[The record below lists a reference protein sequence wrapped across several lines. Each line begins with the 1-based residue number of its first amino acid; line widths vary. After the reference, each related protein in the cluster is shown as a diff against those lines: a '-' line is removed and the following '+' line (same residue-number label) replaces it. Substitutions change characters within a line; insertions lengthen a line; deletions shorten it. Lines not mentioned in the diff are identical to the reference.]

1 MNMTKVEE
9 LMNMTN
15 LSKVVELTP
24 MIGKETSDNY
34 SPTLR
39 SKLVEVTSNGCV
51 FEIAPNHYTE
61 EGNEMVGTR
70 KIVPLWLSANM
81 FFGI

>member
-1 MNMTKVEE
+1 MNMTKVE
-9 LMNMTN
+9 
-15 LSKVVELTP
+15 ELTP

-39 SKLVEVTSNGCV
+39 AKLIEVTSNGCV
-51 FEIAPNHYTE
+51 FEIAPNHWSN

>member
-1 MNMTKVEE
+1 MNITKVEE
-9 LMNMTN
+9 LTNMTN
-15 LSKVVELTP
+15 MSKVQELTP
-24 MIGKETSDNY
+24 MISKETSDNY

-39 SKLVEVTSNGCV
+39 AKLIEVTSNGCV
-51 FEIAPNHYTE
+51 FEIAPNHWSN